1 MGKRVLP
8 LLLLIALTIL
18 FRLPPILNANAIN
31 SDAAVV
37 ALQAGHILQGEWSS
51 SLWGIGYQSSFD
63 ALMTALGFALAGESA
78 RTVILVQ
85 TCGYLFLVFFSY
97 QTLQHLGSLKAAILN
112 LPLVFAP
119 IALSIPL
126 LYAGRQWCITVLVGS
141 ICCLDRAGTSR
152 FSTLFYALGVSTALL
167 ALHLDRFA
175 LIFMPGILFLIVT
188 SLWDGGA
195 SKRLVLQRIGAC
207 LFGALIGF
215 LSYYL
220 VHATDEPVSQMALGL
235 VYLPK
240 NLHLLWD
247 SCLPYLLSY
256 KVFIP
261 GGDLYPDL
269 WHPPGA
275 FLGIQRLGAVVLIAL
290 LAFGGVSIAIA
301 RIPWPIR
308 RLGVMGLIVCAC
320 SLGAFS
326 LSVMPVDMWS
336 VRYLSPILWIS
347 PFALAPAAFLLRGR
361 SLALLLGPY
370 LLSAAVAGWLSWGDS
385 TRAILPTLT
394 ARGKAAEER
403 ELGAYLR
410 GKGIEAGAAQYWL
423 AYRLTFLF
431 HEKPVVIPLNPGEDR
446 YEPYRRKFAMAPI
459 KVYIFHPSEPRAIPE
474 PYEASFRRTGVHFE
488 RTVVSGFTLLI
499 VRGR

>member
-1 MGKRVLP
+1 MP
-8 LLLLIALTIL
+8 LFFLITLTIL

-37 ALQAGHILQGEWSS
+37 ALQARHILKGEWSS

-85 TCGYLFLVFFSY
+85 TCGYLLLVFFSY
-97 QTLQHLGSLKAAILN
+97 QTLQRHLGSIKAAILN

-126 LYAGRQWCITVLVGS
+126 LYAGRQWCITVLFGS
-141 ICCLDRAGTSR
+141 IWCLQRAGTSKFPR
-152 FSTLFYALGVSTALL
+152 LFYALGVSTALL

-188 SLWDGGA
+188 SLRDGCA
-195 SKRLVLQRIGAC
+195 TNRLVLQRIGAC
-207 LFGALIGF
+207 LSGGVIGL

-220 VHATDEPVSQMALGL
+220 VHATDEPVSQMQWGL
-235 VYLPK
+235 TYLSK
-240 NLHLLWD
+240 NLPLLWS

-256 KVFIP
+256 RVFIP
-261 GGDLYPDL
+261 GGNLYPDL
-269 WHPPGA
+269 WRPPGG
-275 FLGIQRLGAVVLIAL
+275 FLGVQLLGAVVFIAL
-290 LAFGGVSIAIA
+290 LAFGGASIVLA

-308 RLGVMGLIVCAC
+308 RLGVVGLIICAC
-320 SLGAFS
+320 SLGGFC
-326 LSVMPVDMWS
+326 LSVMPVDVWS
-336 VRYLSPILWIS
+336 VRYLSPILWS
-347 PFALAPAAFLLRGR
+347 APFAIAPAAFLLRGR

-370 LLSAAVAGWLSWGDS
+370 LISAAVAGWLSWGDS
-385 TRAILPTLT
+385 TKAIVPALT
-394 ARGKAAEER
+394 ARGQAAEER
-403 ELGAYLR
+403 QLGAYLR

-431 HEKPVVIPLNPGEDR
+431 HENPVVIPLNPGEDR

-459 KVYIFHPSEPRAIPE
+459 KVYIFHPSEPRAIPD
-474 PYEASFRRTGVHFE
+474 PYEAIFRRTGVHFE
-488 RTVVSGFTLLI
+488 RVLISGFILLI
-499 VRGR
+499 VRGQ

>member
-1 MGKRVLP
+1 MSKRVLS

-37 ALQAGHILQGEWSS
+37 ALQARHFLQGEWSS

-63 ALMTALGFALAGESA
+63 ALMTALGFAIAGESA

-85 TCGYLFLVFFSY
+85 TCAYLLLVFFSY
-97 QTLQHLGSLKAAILN
+97 QTLQHLGSIKAAILN

-119 IALSIPL
+119 IVLSIPL
-126 LYAGRQWCITVLVGS
+126 LYAGRQWCITVLFGS
-141 ICCLDRAGTSR
+141 IWCLDRAGTSK
-152 FSTLFYALGVSTALL
+152 FPKLFYALGVSTALL

-175 LIFMPGILFLIVT
+175 LIFMPGILFLTVT
-188 SLWDGGA
+188 SLRDGA
-195 SKRLVLQRIGAC
+195 PTKRLVLQRLAAC
-207 LFGALIGF
+207 FFGAVIGF

-220 VHATDEPVSQMALGL
+220 VHAADEPLGQMALGR
-235 VYLPK
+235 VYLSK

-256 KVFIP
+256 KVFVP
-261 GGDLYPDL
+261 GGNLYPDL
-269 WHPPGA
+269 WRPPGG
-275 FLGIQRLGAVVLIAL
+275 FLGIQLLGAVTLIAL

-308 RLGVMGLIVCAC
+308 RLGVMGVIVCAC
-320 SLGAFS
+320 SLGGFI
-326 LSVMPVDMWS
+326 LSVMPSDVWS

-385 TRAILPTLT
+385 TKNILPTLT
-394 ARGKAAEER
+394 ARGRAAEER
-403 ELGAYLR
+403 QVGAYLR
-410 GKGIEAGAAQYWL
+410 ERGIEAGAAQYWL

-431 HEKPVVIPLNPGEDR
+431 HENPVVNPLNPGEDR
-446 YEPYRRKFAMAPI
+446 YEPYRRKFAMAPL
-459 KVYIFHPSEPRAIPE
+459 KVYIFHPSEPRAVPD
-474 PYEASFRRTGVHFE
+474 PYEAAFRRTGVHFE
-488 RTVVSGFTLLI
+488 RVVISGFTLLI
-499 VRGR
+499 VGGR